1 LGKFSVKHAVLFV
14 MTVAVAATGDR
25 FVRAQSSPGAPNAQ
39 VLIDRYAA
47 GEHEAVARELAAVR
61 DFEALRK
68 SLEKL
73 LPGWTTTAGAS
84 ERPRRTITAASLL
97 LEVTHA
103 GLETDWIQLKTLVE
117 LGCRMLHAGS
127 VPSEAERLW
136 MLASVA
142 LGGGGRD
149 AAFLIGGPEAITG
162 SASVREHLNHAR
174 RRFPGESRFSLAAA
188 MAEEIRS
195 AGEPSRDRTR
205 ASSQIEQLQA
215 VLRRNTIQRFMK
227 VAGIPALAAEAEMHI
242 GYLWFQ
248 FRNGAEALKHLR
260 IAHERSADP
269 YVTYLAHFFAG
280 RVLLEEKRMAL
291 AEAAFRD
298 ALATLPGTQSASQAL
313 AALLFIDG
321 RRDEAYALIET
332 SYNQRPLQPDPWRL
346 YGYGDYR
353 RWPALILQLREAIK

>member
-1 LGKFSVKHAVLFV
+1 MA
-14 MTVAVAATGDR
+14 VAVAATGGR
-25 FVRAQSSPGAPNAQ
+25 FVRAQSSAGAPDAQ
-39 VLIDRYAA
+39 ALLDRYAA

-73 LPGWTTTAGAS
+73 LPGWTTSAGAT
-84 ERPRRTITAASLL
+84 EKPRRTITAASLL

-117 LGCRMLHAGS
+117 LGCRMLRADS
-127 VPSEAERLW
+127 APSEVERLW

-142 LGGGGRD
+142 LGGGGRE
-149 AAFLIGGPEAITG
+149 ATFLIGGPAPGTG
-162 SASVREHLNHAR
+162 NAPVREHLNHAR
-174 RRFPGESRFSLAAA
+174 KRFPGEPRFSLAAA

-205 ASSQIEQLQA
+205 ANSQVEQLEA
-215 VLRRNTIQRFMK
+215 VVRRNTIQRFMK
-227 VAGIPALAAEAEMHI
+227 VAGIPAVAAEAEMHI

-248 FRNGAEALKHLR
+248 FRNGAEALKHLK
-260 IAHERSADP
+260 IAHERSTDP

-280 RVLLEEKRMAL
+280 RVLLEEKRVAL

-298 ALATLPGTQSASQAL
+298 ALATVPGTQSASEAL
-313 AALLFIDG
+313 AALLFVDG

-332 SYNQRPLQPDPWRL
+332 SYNQRPLPPDPWRL

-353 RWPALILQLREAIK
+353 RWPALIRQLREAIK